1 MAKKKIVTKQEL
13 EELKA
18 LEYCESV
25 FAYAEAMREYDK
37 KYGKEYAVTKEIPDD
52 LDGIMDF
59 LFNDAVEAGATED
72 EEDTIVL
79 VDRTINQND
88 IDQLKD
94 KLKGRGKKK

>member
-18 LEYCESV
+18 LEYADKAFAFAES
-25 FAYAEAMREYDK
+25 MRKYDK
-37 KYGKEYAVTKEIPDD
+37 EHGKEYAVSKEIPND
-52 LDGIMDF
+52 LEEIISF
-59 LFNDAVEAGATED
+59 IFNDAVEAEIVED

-94 KLKGRGKKK
+94 KR